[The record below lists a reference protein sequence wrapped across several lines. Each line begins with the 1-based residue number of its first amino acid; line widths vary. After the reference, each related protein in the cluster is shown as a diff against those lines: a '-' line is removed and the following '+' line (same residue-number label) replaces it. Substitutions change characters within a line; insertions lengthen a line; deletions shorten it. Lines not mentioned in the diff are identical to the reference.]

1 MSEKWETVSKAQ
13 GQGAR
18 NNKTHQTNGKA
29 GNGGAANGN
38 KAKKEQKVYTV
49 EDVLPAA
56 SVVNSF
62 ASAFDPMPKSPKKEA
77 K

>member
-18 NNKTHQTNGKA
+18 NKTHQTNGKA
-29 GNGGAANGN
+29 ANGGAANG

-62 ASAFDPMPKSPKKEA
+62 ASAFDPTPKSPKKEA

>member
-1 MSEKWETVSKAQ
+1 MSEKWETVSKAG

-18 NNKTHQTNGKA
+18 SNKAHQTNGKP
-29 GNGGAANGN
+29 GNGAANG
-38 KAKKEQKVYTV
+38 KPKKEQKVYTV

-62 ASAFDPMPKSPKKEA
+62 ASAFDPAPKSPKKDA

>member
-1 MSEKWETVSKAQ
+1 MSEKWETVSKGSQ
-13 GQGAR
+13 GP
-18 NNKTHQTNGKA
+18 KKPHTNGKA
-29 GNGGAANGN
+29 SNGVKQA
-38 KAKKEQKVYTV
+38 KAPGPKVYTV

-62 ASAFDPMPKSPKKEA
+62 SSAFNPSPKSPKKGT

>member
-1 MSEKWETVSKAQ
+1 MSEKWETVSS
-13 GQGAR
+13 
-18 NNKTHQTNGKA
+18 GKA
-29 GNGGAANGN
+29 ATG
-38 KAKKEQKVYTV
+38 AKKATNSKVATKNPKKEAKVYTV

-62 ASAFDPMPKSPKKEA
+62 ASAFDPVPTPKSTPKSPKKEA